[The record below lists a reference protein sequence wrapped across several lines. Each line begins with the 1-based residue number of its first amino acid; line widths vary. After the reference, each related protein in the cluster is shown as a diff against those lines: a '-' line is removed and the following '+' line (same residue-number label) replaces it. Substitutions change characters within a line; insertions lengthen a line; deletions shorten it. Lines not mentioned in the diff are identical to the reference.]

1 MQMMRTMTW
10 ITFLLFSVSSLEAL
24 ADPVVKIE
32 FPNGSGTAT
41 WSGRA
46 EGGSQTFV
54 IDLPKGKSLALAL
67 EGGQLTWWAITPE
80 FRALGCG
87 RQDYCHGNGVT
98 DPTPV
103 AGPHRIRTEHI
114 ESDPS
119 EEVSLTF
126 QIK

>member
-1 MQMMRTMTW
+1 M
-10 ITFLLFSVSSLEAL
+10 
-24 ADPVVKIE
+24 ADPAVKIY
-32 FPNGSGTAT
+32 FPNASGMAS

-54 IDLPKGKSLALAL
+54 IDLPKGKSLALAM

-80 FRALGCG
+80 FRALGCQ
-87 RQDYCHGNGVT
+87 RQDYCHGNGVM

-103 AGPHRIRTEHI
+103 AGTYRIRTERI
-114 ESDPS
+114 ESGPLGKI
-119 EEVSLTF
+119 SLTF